1 MNLRLNNL
9 FCEIEV
15 IKEKLE
21 DLKTTHHWFIAD
33 AFSYTELNTMEEVN
47 AYGRAYAEHRIHCEQ
62 LGDLMHM
69 YIEELDKKINQYHEI
84 EKASSVK
91 FGDGTDN
98 AEINNNL

>member
-1 MNLRLNNL
+1 MNLRLNDL

-33 AFSYTELNTMEEVN
+33 AFSYTQLTTMEEVN

-62 LGDLMHM
+62 LGDLMRL
-69 YIEELDKKINQYHEI
+69 YIEQLDEKIQEFKEL
-84 EKASSVK
+84 EKSVISEVWRQ
-91 FGDGTDN
+91 N
-98 AEINNNL
+98 

>member
-1 MNLRLNNL
+1 MNLKLNDL

-21 DLKTTHHWFIAD
+21 DLKTTHGWFVAETFPYD
-33 AFSYTELNTMEEVN
+33 QLATMEEVN
-47 AYGRAYAEHRIHCEQ
+47 SYGLAYSEHRIHCEQ

-69 YIEELDKKINQYHEI
+69 YIEELDKKINYYHEI

-91 FGDGTDN
+91 FGDRTDN
-98 AEINNNL
+98 A

>member
-84 EKASSVK
+84 EKASSAK
-91 FGDGTDN
+91 FGDRTDN